1 MNKRASTF
9 LSSRGNNFS
18 SFSKRVFFMHV
29 CLDQFS
35 IQRRK
40 YSELHWFCS
49 TSLCDE
55 SRKLA
60 TLSQPIR
67 CKPKPNHDFVTG
79 VFPRFRQLAI
89 FHLTCSLAL
98 QGILLFLIGHCDY
111 YVNRKAFLTMN
122 KRGNTHSSL
131 LRMVQSYLTILC
143 RLNNLP
149 RFIIKRE
156 PNKDKKIVHVET
168 GTKLYKHL
176 VGEVALVFLYFV
188 LLLV

>member
-1 MNKRASTF
+1 MSPENSRLSLNQSDANPNPITTSSPAFSRALDSGLFFT
-9 LSSRGNNFS
+9 LSAHWLF
-18 SFSKRVFFMHV
+18 RVFYF
-29 CLDQFS
+29 
-35 IQRRK
+35 
-40 YSELHWFCS
+40 
-49 TSLCDE
+49 
-55 SRKLA
+55 
-60 TLSQPIR
+60 
-67 CKPKPNHDFVTG
+67 
-79 VFPRFRQLAI
+79 
-89 FHLTCSLAL
+89 
-98 QGILLFLIGHCDY
+98 FLIGHCDY
-111 YVNRKAFLTMN
+111 YVNWKAFSNVN

-149 RFIIKRE
+149 RFIIKRK